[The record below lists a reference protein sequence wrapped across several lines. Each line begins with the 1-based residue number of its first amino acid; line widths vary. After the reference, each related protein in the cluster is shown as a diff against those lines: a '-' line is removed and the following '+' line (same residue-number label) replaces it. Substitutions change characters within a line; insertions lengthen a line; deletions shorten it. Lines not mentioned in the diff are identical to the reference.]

1 MTSTYRIWDLPT
13 RLFHWLLVMCVLGL
27 IITGNVGGLWMDWH
41 FRFGYAVLCLLI
53 FRVLWG
59 FVGGYWSRFSSFIYS
74 PASLLMYW
82 RGQSPWLHRVGH
94 SPMAALSVFALLAAL
109 LVQVFTGLLS
119 DDEIFHRGPWAVWA
133 SYDWIEAA
141 SRYHK
146 DIGKLVVLGLVL
158 LHLLA
163 LFFYKFIKRQSL
175 VQAMVT
181 GDKSLDVDVPVS
193 ADALNQRLKALAVF
207 VVSALI
213 TYGLVNLSL

>member
-13 RLFHWLLVMCVLGL
+13 RVFHWLLVMCVLGL

-82 RGQSPWLHRVGH
+82 RGHSPWLHRVGH
-94 SPMAALSVFALLAAL
+94 TPMAALSVFALLAVL
-109 LVQVFTGLLS
+109 LVQVFTGFLS

-163 LFFYKFIKRQSL
+163 LLFYKFVKRQSL

-193 ADALNQRLKALAVF
+193 ADARPQRLKALAVF
-207 VVSALI
+207 AVSALI
-213 TYGLVNLSL
+213 TYGLVNLSF

>member
-1 MTSTYRIWDLPT
+1 MTSAYRIWDLPT
-13 RLFHWLLVMCVLGL
+13 RLFHWLLVLCVLGL

-82 RGQSPWLHRVGH
+82 RGQSPSLHRVGH

-133 SYDWIEAA
+133 SYNWIEAA

-163 LFFYKFIKRQSL
+163 LLFYKFVKRQSL

-181 GDKSLDVDVPVS
+181 GDKSLDIDVPVS

-207 VVSALI
+207 ALSALM
-213 TYGLVNLSL
+213 TYGLVNLSF

>member
-74 PASLLMYW
+74 PTSLLMYW

-146 DIGKLVVLGLVL
+146 DIGKFVVLGLVL

-163 LFFYKFIKRQSL
+163 LLFYKFIKRQSL

-193 ADALNQRLKALAVF
+193 ADALNQRLKAFAVF

>member
-59 FVGGYWSRFSSFIYS
+59 FVGGYWSRFASFVYS
-74 PASLLMYW
+74 PSSLLLYW
-82 RGQSPWLHRVGH
+82 RGQSPQLHHVGH
-94 SPMAALSVFALLAAL
+94 NPMAALSVFALLTAL

-133 SYDWIEAA
+133 SYEWIESA

-146 DIGKLVVLGLVL
+146 EVGKLVVLGLVL
-158 LHLLA
+158 LHLVA
-163 LFFYKFIKRQSL
+163 LLFYKFVKHQSL

-193 ADALNQRLKALAVF
+193 ADALAQRLKALAVF
-207 VVSALI
+207 GLSTLI
-213 TYGLVNLSL
+213 TYGLVNFSF

>member
-1 MTSTYRIWDLPT
+1 MTSNYRIWDLPT
-13 RLFHWLLVMCVLGL
+13 RVFHWLLVMCVLGL

-53 FRVLWG
+53 FRVMWG

-109 LVQVFTGLLS
+109 LLQVFTGLLS
-119 DDEIFHRGPWAVWA
+119 DDEIFHRGPWADWA
-133 SYDWIEAA
+133 SDEWIEAA

-163 LFFYKFIKRQSL
+163 LLFYKFIKHQSL

-193 ADALNQRLKALAVF
+193 VDELPQRLKALTVF
-207 VVSALI
+207 AVSALM
-213 TYGLVNLSL
+213 TYGLVNLSF

>member
-41 FRFGYAVLCLLI
+41 FRFGYSVLCLLI
-53 FRVLWG
+53 FRLLWG
-59 FVGGYWSRFSSFIYS
+59 FVGGYWSRFASFVYS
-74 PASLLMYW
+74 PSSVLLYW
-82 RGQSPWLHRVGH
+82 RGQSPQLHQVGH

-133 SYDWIEAA
+133 SYDWIETA

-146 DIGKLVVLGLVL
+146 EVGKLVVLGLVL

-163 LFFYKFIKRQSL
+163 LLFYKFVKHQSL

-193 ADALNQRLKALAVF
+193 ADARPQRLKALALF
-207 VVSALI
+207 ALSALL
-213 TYGLVNLSL
+213 TYGLVNLRL